1 LPSITL
7 SAILTLIYF
16 FHGIELDYNSVFDN
30 YTMSISLIGEIDP
43 SVTPHESA
51 KDNLKELDDIFD
63 IPLDAFKVEINQ
75 TDLFVGTFPGTNLL
89 L

>member
-16 FHGIELDYNSVFDN
+16 FHGIKLDYYSVIIQSQ
-30 YTMSISLIGEIDP
+30 YLEIDQLLIP
-43 SVTPHESA
+43 YESA

-63 IPLDAFKVEINQ
+63 IPLDAFKVETNQ
-75 TDLFVGTFPGTNLL
+75 TDLFVGTLSGTNLL

>member
-1 LPSITL
+1 MIIQSQYL
-7 SAILTLIYF
+7 
-16 FHGIELDYNSVFDN
+16 
-30 YTMSISLIGEIDP
+30 EIDQLLIP
-43 SVTPHESA
+43 YESA